1 MSTTRDTSLDH
12 LHPIFREKVKK
23 LLERLE
29 AEKLPFRLFEG
40 FRSPG
45 RQRYLY
51 EQGRT
56 RPGNRVTNARPWS
69 SFHQY
74 GVAAD
79 FVLFENGRWSWD
91 DRGEKSEWWKRL
103 HVLGEELGLKPLS
116 WEKPHLEMVQMNL
129 TALRSGQFPLEG
141 DLSWAENLEGAIYS
155 WSGPPAGPPLPGNI
169 AHRPPLDNIEITT
182 VLKLGSRGA
191 EVTELQRRLKKRG
204 FHPGMLDG
212 IFGPAVEAAVKAYQK
227 SEGLLAD
234 GIVGPKTLSTL
245 ELASGTSQSPSM
257 PLLRVGASGDHVERL
272 QKRLSELGF
281 DPGQAD
287 GIFGPKT
294 EAALTAFQEEKN
306 LTVDGIAGPKTWAAL
321 QLEPAEGSTRPS
333 SPLDEGVSVSMVARM
348 FPDAPL
354 HNIKKYLPYVLRAL
368 EKEDLLDR
376 NMVLM
381 ALATIRAETAGF
393 EPISEF
399 RSRYNTSPAGH
410 PFDLYDYR
418 KDLGNQGPPDGE
430 RFKGRGFI
438 QLTGRYNYE
447 KYGQALGLGKK
458 LVENPELANDPDT
471 AAKLLAKFLK
481 DREREIKE
489 ALLDGS
495 LATARRLVNGG
506 RHGLNPFSEAFS
518 MGDTLLA

>member
-1 MSTTRDTSLDH
+1 MSATRDVSLEH
-12 LHPIFREKVKK
+12 LHPVFREKVKQ
-23 LLERLE
+23 LLQKIQDEQ
-29 AEKLPFRLFEG
+29 LPFLLFEG
-40 FRSPG
+40 FRSPL

-91 DRGEKSEWWKRL
+91 DRGHRNEWWKRL
-103 HVLGEELGLKPLS
+103 HALGAKLGLKPLS

-129 TALRSGQFPLEG
+129 HALRSGQFPLQG
-141 DLSWAENLEGAIYS
+141 DLSWAENLEAAITS
-155 WSGPPAGPPLPGNI
+155 WSGSPEAPPLPGNI
-169 AHRPPLDNIEITT
+169 AHRPPLDTHEITT
-182 VLKLGSRGA
+182 VLKMESRGA
-191 EVTELQRRLKKRG
+191 EVLELQKRLRKHG
-204 FHPGMLDG
+204 FDPGMLDG
-212 IFGPAVEAAVKAYQK
+212 IFGPAVEAAVKAFQK

-234 GIVGPKTLSTL
+234 GIVGPKTLSAL
-245 ELASGTSQSPSM
+245 QPEPGTSENPSI
-257 PLLRVGASGDHVERL
+257 PLLRVGAFGEHVEKL

-287 GIFGPKT
+287 GIFGPRT
-294 EAALTAFQEEKN
+294 EAALTAFQEARN
-306 LTVDGIAGPKTWAAL
+306 LTIDGIAGPRTWAAL
-321 QLEPAEGSTRPS
+321 RWEPPEEVSGPS
-333 SPLDEGVSVSMVARM
+333 SPLDEGVSVSMVAKM

-354 HNIKKYLPYVLRAL
+354 HNIKKYLPHVLMAL
-368 EKEDLLDR
+368 SKENLSDR

-399 RSRYNTSPAGH
+399 RSRHNTSPQGH
-410 PFDLYDYR
+410 PFDLYDFR
-418 KDLGNQGPPDGE
+418 KDLGNLGPPDGE

-438 QLTGRYNYE
+438 QLTGRFNYE
-447 KYGQALGLGKK
+447 KFGEAVGLGNK
-458 LVENPELANDPDT
+458 LMENPELANEPDT
-471 AAKLLAKFLK
+471 AAKLLATFLK
-481 DREREIKE
+481 DKEREIKE

-506 RHGLNPFSEAFS
+506 RHGLHRFSEAYTI
-518 MGDTLLA
+518 GDSLLA